1 MTAYYPNQPGP
12 VLLTQMLND
21 LLATTFVPDDIVY
34 ETPSVIDIDG
44 RNTALSFQVIRGPL
58 RGRRSVCHYKR
69 LDLQTLI
76 GARNIQIE
84 DTGSITSTADL
95 LPIIQNTY
103 GIALT
108 AVDIDDTAIT
118 IGAYPVV
125 VNLTAKANSYIIYGS
140 TTVQIVASTGGGG
153 TPDELVTTHNATLSE
168 PFVDVNGD
176 MLVLDRYDNP
186 HSASSFYQQT
196 EGTFLAAVRAYSDWD
211 GVQNPQQGATYNLS
225 GVQAGEG
232 DWFITWVAGLVD
244 PGSFIGSYDVK
255 LRIEATDQPTVPV
268 VNLSLTDMGAGSWAL
283 VDAVTNLTIPVT
295 SFAAGQ
301 LFESDFAATKL
312 IGATP
317 EDTSGLNGVART
329 PDGVPTGEFKINL
342 ILTRKSDSVIASNC
356 EIFGTVSNWIEYPI
370 TSGNAA
376 IGSMFLDVDSFLL
389 GASNSPDGNFLRTQT
404 ETMTFGGRAL
414 SDPTMPLV
422 AVASPNSVEGD
433 PADLYKVT
441 YDPQAAER
449 LFIQLAAKL
458 DDVGLAAISIGGGA
472 SLAITFESSAND
484 SQTVYEKQLAYDGN
498 YTAGVGFRF
507 AEQFRLDGV
516 PDLVPD
522 YVSGDSKLLEF
533 NIPIGDIAGY
543 FSPTHLDAN
552 NVPERMSVIFS
563 IETAKGESTFMK
575 PRIHFYV
582 QARPSIPDFYM
593 AGVNGTTYV
602 YAPSTLPT
610 VDDDTFPSA
619 SELGPNGYDQWPFG
633 IYRIVDGVLVVHID
647 GGVPGYL
654 SDYTGSINNI
664 AIYGCDPVTGNI
676 VQSHYLDPVAWSFN
690 VEQYALPDMPVLSPS
705 LKWRASIEMN
715 LTHTPTED
723 TVLKTIDTPVLVS
736 DPAAKILSIDG
747 VAVAEPQASLVVSFN
762 SPAYATARL
771 LDITSVVY
779 AMPEGAV
786 VVPDGPHTAV
796 ILVNGQEVTINFV
809 AASY

>member
-225 GVQAGEG
+225 GVQDGEG

-244 PGSFIGSYDVK
+244 PGFFIGSYDVK

-283 VDAVTNLTIPVT
+283 VDAATNLTIPVT
-295 SFAAGQ
+295 SFADGQ

-342 ILTRKSDSVIASNC
+342 TVTRKPDNDIVSDC
-356 EIFGTVSNWIEYPI
+356 EIFGTVNNWIEYPI
-370 TSGNAA
+370 DEGNVAL
-376 IGSMFLDVDSFLL
+376 GGMFVDVDGFLL
-389 GASNSPDGNFLRTQT
+389 AAPTSPDGSFFRSRT
-404 ETMTFGGRAL
+404 ETMVMGGRAIGDL
-414 SDPTMPLV
+414 TNPTAAVMRDNAEPGAGADLYNIFYDPQNPDGWYVQLTAQIDDVALTAVTAGGPSVVKIAFNGWSDPNIINGQV
-422 AVASPNSVEGD
+422 AYHGNYTPGAGYTFTET
-433 PADLYKVT
+433 PADL
-441 YDPQAAER
+441 
-449 LFIQLAAKL
+449 
-458 DDVGLAAISIGGGA
+458 GA
-472 SLAITFESSAND
+472 PN
-484 SQTVYEKQLAYDGN
+484 
-498 YTAGVGFRF
+498 
-507 AEQFRLDGV
+507 
-516 PDLVPD
+516 LVPD
-522 YVSGDSKLLEF
+522 YVSGDGKLLEF
-533 NIPIGDIAGY
+533 NIPITRIAEY
-543 FSPTHLDAN
+543 IDPAYLDAN
-552 NVPERMSVIFS
+552 DIPEQMSVLFTLI
-563 IETAKGESTFMK
+563 TPDGEFPFEK
-575 PRIHFYV
+575 PAVEFYV
-582 QARPSIPDFYM
+582 KARPTLPDFYM

-633 IYRIVDGVLVVHID
+633 IYRIVDGVLVVHIG

-676 VQSHYLDPVAWSFN
+676 VQSHYLDPVAWSLN
-690 VEQYALPDMPVLSPS
+690 VKQYALPDMPVLSPS

-786 VVPDGPHTAV
+786 EVPDGPHTAV